1 MKPPKI
7 DRKAG
12 EELRVCRLENL
23 HLTTSN
29 IALLSALVLRELK
42 IRNLTPDPAQN
53 STVNS
58 RIQEEAA
65 KFAVELRRKTSSHS
79 DDFTYW
85 ACGIVALVLSEGKLK
100 NAS

>member
-1 MKPPKI
+1 MKQVII

-53 STVNS
+53 LAVNS
-58 RIQEEAA
+58 RIQEEASKYA
-65 KFAVELRRKTSSHS
+65 LELRKKTSSHP

-85 ACGIVALVLSEGKLK
+85 ACGVAALVLKEGQKH
-100 NAS
+100 AS